1 MVSAP
6 IPQDI
11 LKYKAKFVLNLTV
24 RELICAVSAV
34 ALGFIGYTCVV
45 QKYLPDAEFH
55 IKALIIMAFAL
66 PALLMGWFK
75 PFGQPLEKVMLPFIV
90 DNILAPANRPNEVHF
105 DGYDTEYNAK
115 FTGKSSK
122 PPKGTE
128 YKAIR

>member
-24 RELICAVSAV
+24 RELVCAAVAV
-34 ALGFIGYTCVV
+34 ALGAGGYMLVV
-45 QKYLPDAEFH
+45 DKYFPNAEFH
-55 IKALIIMAFAL
+55 IKAVITMLFAL

-75 PFGQPLEKVMLPFIV
+75 PFGQPLEKVMIPFIV
-90 DNILAPANRPNEVHF
+90 DNILAPSNRPNEVHF